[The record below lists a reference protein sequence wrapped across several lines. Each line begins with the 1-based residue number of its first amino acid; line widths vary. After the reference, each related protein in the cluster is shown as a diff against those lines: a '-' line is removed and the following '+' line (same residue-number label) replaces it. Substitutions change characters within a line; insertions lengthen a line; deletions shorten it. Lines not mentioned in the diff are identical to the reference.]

1 MKSYI
6 ILALITIQFVSG
18 SGYFPVANTKVDLG
32 GALKHSLL
40 AQVDVPLTL

>member
-1 MKSYI
+1 MKSLI
-6 ILALITIQFVSG
+6 ILIVITIHIVNG

-40 AQVDVPLTL
+40 A